1 MRCRIADDLQVA
13 EPIAWRS
20 LNGPSHEVVRASD
33 AGAGTAASVS
43 EVNALRAQLADSE
56 RRRQMESQQARQE
69 GFSQGVSQAQEQA
82 QAEICSMMERV
93 GATLADLAN
102 TKRKVRGDAELELLK
117 LSVAIARRIIHREI
131 ALDPE
136 ALSGVIHSALQKL
149 QNREVSR
156 VRVFPAGAEIIR
168 AALDRFGAPPGI
180 EIYPDATLRAGDLLF
195 ETTMG
200 QLDASVETQLQEIQR
215 GLADRLV
222 LR

>member
-1 MRCRIADDLQVA
+1 MRCRVADDLQVA

-20 LNGPSHEVVRASD
+20 LNGQHFEVVRSADGD
-33 AGAGTAASVS
+33 APSGSAA
-43 EVNALRAQLADSE
+43 EVTQLRAQLADSE
-56 RRRQMESQQARQE
+56 RRRQIETQQARQE
-69 GFSQGVSQAQEQA
+69 GFAQGVNQAQEQA
-82 QAEICSMMERV
+82 QAEICSMMDRV
-93 GATLADLAN
+93 AATLADLAN

-136 ALSGVIHSALQKL
+136 ALGGVIYSALQKL
-149 QNREVSR
+149 QTREVSR
-156 VRVFPAGAEIIR
+156 VRVFPAGAEMIR
-168 AALDRFGAPPGI
+168 AALERFGAPPAI
-180 EIYPDATLRAGDLLF
+180 EIYPDSTLRAGDLLF

>member
-13 EPIAWRS
+13 EPIAWLS
-20 LNGPSHEVVRASD
+20 LNAPHHEVVRAAD
-33 AGAGTAASVS
+33 AGASAASAA
-43 EVNALRAQLADSE
+43 EINQLRAQLADSE
-56 RRRQMESQQARQE
+56 RRRQMETQQARQE
-69 GFSQGVSQAQEQA
+69 GFAQGVNQAQEQA
-82 QAEICSMMERV
+82 QAEICSMMDRV
-93 GATLADLAN
+93 AATLTDLAT

-156 VRVFPAGAEIIR
+156 VRVFPAGAETIR

-180 EIYPDATLRAGDLLF
+180 EIYPDPSLRAGDLLF